1 MPGKGKG
8 RARGKSRG
16 RHISER
22 LEWQISFGFS
32 KRLLA
37 KNTPAELRRQAL
49 EYWEEY
55 EEVMP
60 GVKIIGKWRNPN
72 NKNPRHA
79 AWKYSTDSD
88 QSIEGFFTT
97 IRPALRKALARSRG
111 PVPVHHKP
119 AKILPGGVKV
129 VKGKKVKP

>member
-16 RHISER
+16 RKIGER

-32 KRLLA
+32 KKLL
-37 KNTPAELRRQAL
+37 KDHTPTELRRQAL
-49 EYWEEY
+49 EYWEEN
-55 EEVMP
+55 EAVMP
-60 GVKIIGKWRNPN
+60 GVKIVGKWRNPN

-88 QSIEGFFTT
+88 QSLEGFFTT
-97 IRPALRKALARSRG
+97 IRPALRKALARRG
-111 PVPVHHKP
+111 GLHHKP
-119 AKILPGGVKV
+119 DKVLPGGVKV
-129 VKGKKVKP
+129 IKGKKVKP